1 MIKLIKMINLYGFWR
16 VMKNP
21 EYYHRKYDG
30 DSTRGYEVRYHNKNN
45 R

>member
-1 MIKLIKMINLYGFWR
+1 MIKLFKMINLYGFWN

-30 DSTRGYEVRYHNKNN
+30 KSTKGYR
-45 R
+45 